1 MKKFEEEIFGK
12 VETMITQPGCSM
24 TRKAWYSAGD
34 IHDFSEGWVSPEDHA
49 TGIVKWK
56 HENQR
61 LRTLLDAAGESSKE
75 LLDINKKLRGDLG
88 DAQGKL
94 RGSGDYIKELKD
106 QLEKRQPEIP
116 EFVANYIEAAKEDF
130 WTLLSAMDDPNLSS
144 RVGDWLKGGNFNN
157 QEIFAQAWINGY
169 TVAKEKRFYLKHKS
183 VLVFDPDME
192 DSDVEELYL
201 GAGGNFVP
209 YQHLAKIFIQ
219 SQIDSMETGSYE
231 QIEVEE

>member
-1 MKKFEEEIFGK
+1 MKKFEEVKRPTIGIEQSSIKPSLGK
-12 VETMITQPGCSM
+12 VIEFYTD
-24 TRKAWYSAGD
+24 K
-34 IHDFSEGWVSPEDHA
+34 
-49 TGIVKWK
+49 VKEYHNAFNEMNK
-56 HENQR
+56 YIDGLEAQ
-61 LRTLLDAAGESSKE
+61 LDYY
-75 LLDINKKLRGDLG
+75 KKDKRFEVMAEEIL
-88 DAQGKL
+88 
-94 RGSGDYIKELKD
+94 SLKS
-106 QLEKRQPEIP
+106 QLEKRKPEIP

-183 VLVFDPDME
+183 VLIFDPDSD
-192 DSDVEELYL
+192 DSDIDELYL

-209 YQHLAKIFIQ
+209 YQHLAYKFTQ
-219 SQIDSMETGSYE
+219 QEIDSMETGSYE